1 MRTAKG
7 LCGFATVYSK
17 ILFHGGVWQMI
28 MPYAFNKSLMAPIEL
43 WLNQQY
49 ELCVGSNRDGVLE
62 LNSNDI
68 GLAMRAR
75 LPDTEHGRT
84 ARWMAENGHKG
95 ASIGFS
101 WGTAKK
107 EVRRIDGQDVV
118 CIHEAHLYEASY
130 LFGSGPGAVK
140 ESYITYKDIDFSKSL
155 EGQCSNFA
163 YEGAA
168 IGVTRALEKL
178 LANTKS

>member
-1 MRTAKG
+1 MRLKPGRSADWPMNTTGRKLLIRITDSSRTSRHVRFVPEAEVG
-7 LCGFATVYSK
+7 P
-17 ILFHGGVWQMI
+17 LFEKR
-28 MPYAFNKSLMAPIEL
+28 KSLQPFRI
-43 WLNQQY
+43 
-49 ELCVGSNRDGVLE
+49 
-62 LNSNDI
+62 
-68 GLAMRAR
+68 
-75 LPDTEHGRT
+75 
-84 ARWMAENGHKG
+84 KG

-101 WGTAKK
+101 WETAKK